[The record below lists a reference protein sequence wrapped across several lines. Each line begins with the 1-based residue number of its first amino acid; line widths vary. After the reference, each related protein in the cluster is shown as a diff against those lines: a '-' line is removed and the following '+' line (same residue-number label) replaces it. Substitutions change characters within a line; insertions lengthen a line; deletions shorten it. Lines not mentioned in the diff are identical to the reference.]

1 MSRES
6 ADEFAPDGSL
16 LNGYDYK
23 RQAWV
28 RDGRYLSCAHVI
40 PCDCYG
46 KTHEGERVSKLA
58 K

>member
-23 RQAWV
+23 RQAAAEI
-28 RDGRYLSCAHVI
+28 DL
-40 PCDCYG
+40 P
-46 KTHEGERVSKLA
+46 TLA
-58 K
+58 RQAYQWKRNNAPAP